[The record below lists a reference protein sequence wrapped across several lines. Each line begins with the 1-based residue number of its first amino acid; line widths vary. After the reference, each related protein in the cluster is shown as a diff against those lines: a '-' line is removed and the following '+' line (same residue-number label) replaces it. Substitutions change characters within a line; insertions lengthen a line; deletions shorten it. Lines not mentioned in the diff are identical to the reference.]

1 MMEQDEWH
9 MLWECGLMR
18 DSKLARR
25 QMLRM
30 CTMMGIGM
38 LTTACTTSPPQA
50 PVLAPTWPPELV
62 TQIPTLTPYETAQPT
77 PVRQQATPTPP
88 PRLPSAPAAGPLQL
102 SDIGDFA
109 ELVKLAQAEAELS
122 VIGLSREW
130 LNYGEIIESYKNTYG
145 IRVIELAPDASSSEQ
160 LATIRQTAGQTG
172 IQVPDVVDVSLD
184 VATSPVAQGLF
195 QAYQSQFWGDVPE
208 ALKDPTGLWCAT
220 YYGVMTFAV
229 NADVVKSPPKTWSE
243 LRNSTYKSQ
252 FALPADPR
260 QSATAQY
267 AVIAAALA
275 NDGAPDDVSAGLQ
288 FFAELNQ
295 QGIINNQV
303 GSRSRL
309 LIGETPI
316 VPMWSYIAYAI
327 QASSANNP
335 QITVVVPEP
344 VVGAAYVHAINA
356 YAMHPYAARLWMEHV
371 LATSTQQM
379 YAKASATPVRIT
391 NLRATQALSS
401 ELMAR
406 LPAVNKMNKTLFLSG
421 AQLTQARNL
430 IATQWDSVVQLTIQQ

>member
-1 MMEQDEWH
+1 M
-9 MLWECGLMR
+9 
-18 DSKLARR
+18 AR
-25 QMLRM
+25 
-30 CTMMGIGM
+30 
-38 LTTACTTSPPQA
+38 
-50 PVLAPTWPPELV
+50 
-62 TQIPTLTPYETAQPT
+62 
-77 PVRQQATPTPP
+77 
-88 PRLPSAPAAGPLQL
+88 AA
-102 SDIGDFA
+102 
-109 ELVKLAQAEAELS
+109 
-122 VIGLSREW
+122 
-130 LNYGEIIESYKNTYG
+130 
-145 IRVIELAPDASSSEQ
+145 
-160 LATIRQTAGQTG
+160 
-172 IQVPDVVDVSLD
+172 
-184 VATSPVAQGLF
+184 
-195 QAYQSQFWGDVPE
+195 
-208 ALKDPTGLWCAT
+208 
-220 YYGVMTFAV
+220 
-229 NADVVKSPPKTWSE
+229 
-243 LRNSTYKSQ
+243 
-252 FALPADPR
+252 
-260 QSATAQY
+260 
-267 AVIAAALA
+267 
-275 NDGAPDDVSAGLQ
+275 AGLQ